1 MKPSWLP
8 TDGFPCLSVQ
18 TSTADFARARR
29 FKKVLKMLSS
39 NRSKKAIQ
47 ALKSR
52 SRIILLCMILV
63 HVIMFAVFRIL
74 DNGHNTIINQVRNR
88 AALALPAFT
97 SDWRIPATLAVGLNL
112 HICVPAQVVQAAS
125 TLRLIQRLATE
136 ARALQ
141 VSGSYFNG
149 SGNAQYFYPDQNTT
163 AATMLTE
170 VATVSNVHKSL
181 YLGISKHAWSEQSC
195 LQRTGAAAFCTADAH
210 CSLGAKY

>member
-97 SDWRIPATLAVGLNL
+97 SDWRIPATLAVGLNPT
-112 HICVPAQVVQAAS
+112 H
-125 TLRLIQRLATE
+125 LRACTGGP
-136 ARALQ
+136 
-141 VSGSYFNG
+141 GSIH
-149 SGNAQYFYPDQNTT
+149 
-163 AATMLTE
+163 AATYPT
-170 VATVSNVHKSL
+170 A
-181 YLGISKHAWSEQSC
+181 GDRGQSPASVRVL
-195 LQRTGAAAFCTADAH
+195 LQREWQ
-210 CSLGAKY
+210 CSVLLS